1 VTAASEKGRSVKE
14 DLSLR
19 ASPSTHEPIVVKEV
33 VLGRSAARL
42 VLALVAAGAIVRTAL
57 ALPIGLS
64 VDESYA
70 VVMSRHL
77 ALSYYDHPPLLFWI
91 PGVAARL
98 AGSEHRIVVRLPF
111 ILMFMATTWLVYR
124 LGSLLFGERAGLWA
138 AVALNLGLFFTVN
151 AASWVLPDGP
161 LLLFSTAA
169 VWFVARA
176 TLSRVRQSEGREP
189 GGGALAP
196 PPARLGP
203 WLGFGVFTGLALLSK
218 YHGAFLLVGC
228 GLFLVTSKPH
238 RVCLRRPGPYIALL
252 LALVVFLPVVI
263 WNADHD
269 WASFRFQGS
278 RAIPVEEAQGTPFLD
293 TIIGQA
299 AWMLPW
305 LWVPLLGVLF
315 WALRSGPR
323 DPARWLLTCIA
334 LGPIAFFTL
343 LTAVGSRGLPHWE
356 APGYFMLLPLLGASI
371 AARLERGDR
380 RTRQWLWASSAG
392 LLVVLLLIVTHAST
406 GWLARAVP
414 GLFSKGDPTRDLLQW
429 SLLPARLREWG
440 YPQPG
445 LAIAAASW
453 SDVAK
458 AAYALGP
465 EVTVSCV
472 GTDPRGFRYQA
483 NQGSLVGQ
491 DVLLLASRRAGQEP
505 MVSYAPYFEHITAV
519 GTVPVWRRGR
529 EEIAVSVYL
538 CRRLLR
544 PVPPG
549 LPR

>member
-1 VTAASEKGRSVKE
+1 MREGLPPRAGPTA
-14 DLSLR
+14 
-19 ASPSTHEPIVVKEV
+19 HEPILREGA
-33 VLGRSAARL
+33 LGVGSAVPL
-42 VLALVAAGAIVRTAL
+42 VLALVVAAAAVRMAL
-57 ALPIGLS
+57 AFLIGLS

-91 PGVAARL
+91 PGFAARL
-98 AGSEHRIVVRLPF
+98 AGSEHRMVVRLPF
-111 ILMFMATTWLVYR
+111 ILLFMATTWLLYR
-124 LGSLLFGERAGLWA
+124 LGRLLFGERAGLWA

-151 AASWVLPDGP
+151 AAGWVLPDGP

-169 VWFVARA
+169 AWFVARA
-176 TLSRVRQSEGREP
+176 TLPTPARAGSEPE
-189 GGGALAP
+189 GGGAVVP
-196 PPARLGP
+196 PPARIGS
-203 WLGFGVFTGLALLSK
+203 WLGFGFFTGLALLSK

-228 GLFLVTSKPH
+228 GLFLVTSPRH
-238 RVCLRRPGPYIALL
+238 RVWLRRPGPYVALL
-252 LALVVFLPVVI
+252 LALVVFLPVLL

-315 WALRSGPR
+315 GALRAGPR
-323 DPARWLLTCIA
+323 DPARWLLACLG

-343 LTAVGSRGLPHWE
+343 LTAAGSRGLPHWE

-392 LLVVLLLIVTHAST
+392 LLVVLLLMVTHVST

-429 SLLPARLREWG
+429 TQLPPRLREWG
-440 YPQPG
+440 YPKPG

-465 EVTVSCV
+465 EIPVSCV

-483 NQGSLVGQ
+483 GQGSLVGQ

-505 MVSYAPYFEHITAV
+505 MVSYAPYFEHITAI
-519 GTVPVWRRGR
+519 GTVPVLRGGR

-549 LPR
+549 PPR